1 MASLDEMFG
10 LKGRLALVT
19 GASRGIGQALAVG
32 LARAGADL
40 VVTAR
45 SLSGLADTKENVRGL
60 GRSCTALEVDVR
72 SLESIA
78 ALFETLADWGLSPD
92 ILVNNAGTEEVRPS
106 LEVDE
111 ALWDKIV
118 DTNQKGAFFVAQGFA
133 KSLIAAER
141 AGQIVNLCSLTSV
154 VGVPTAAPYT
164 TSKSGLLG
172 MTRALSAEW
181 APQRI
186 RVNAIGPGYFR
197 TELTE
202 VFYQDGDWASAMLGK
217 IPQGRFGELED
228 LVGAAVFLCS
238 PAAAYVTGQILFVDG
253 GYTASI

>member
-1 MASLDEMFG
+1 MTTMDEMFG
-10 LKGRLALVT
+10 LAGRLALVT
-19 GASRGIGQALAVG
+19 GASRGIGRALALG
-32 LARAGADL
+32 LARAGAD
-40 VVTAR
+40 VVVAARGVAGLSETAGEIR
-45 SLSGLADTKENVRGL
+45 AL
-60 GRSCTALEVDVR
+60 GRRCHEVEVDV
-72 SLESIA
+72 SAPAAIE
-78 ALFETLADWGLSPD
+78 ALFESLAAEGWTPD

-111 ALWDKIV
+111 PLWDKIV
-118 DTNQKGAFFVAQGFA
+118 DTNQKGAFFVARGFA
-133 KSLIAAER
+133 RSLIASGRE
-141 AGQIVNLCSLTSV
+141 GQIINMCSLTSV
-154 VGVPTAAPYT
+154 VGVPTATAYT

-181 APQRI
+181 APRGI

-202 VFYQDGDWASAMLGK
+202 VFYRDEAWVGAMLDK

-228 LVGAAVFLCS
+228 LVGATVFLCS
-238 PAAAYVTGQILFVDG
+238 PAAAYITGQILFVDG